1 VGSLLQHLSSRLVSS
16 KEVLEPDQG
25 DEDVHRAI
33 QVLKLVL
40 RPAAVKGEAWEAVMR
55 TISTQRTMG
64 DSVKTPEHI
73 IARIVSGW
81 IRTGGAT
88 GMSIFDL

>member
-1 VGSLLQHLSSRLVSS
+1 LLQHLSSRLVSS
-16 KEVLEPDQG
+16 KEALEPDQG

-33 QVLKLVL
+33 EVFKLIL
-40 RPAAVKGEAWEAVMR
+40 GPAVVKGEAWEAVMR

-64 DSVKTPEHI
+64 DSMSTQEHI

-81 IRTGGAT
+81 VRTGGAA